1 MTPEMEYYANNQ
13 KIIDAQKKISP
24 RKRINSIDR
33 SEHDSE
39 LYYKRTSNNGE
50 ALFTYEQ
57 VSNILTKSCVICLVG
72 I

>member
-1 MTPEMEYYANNQ
+1 MEYYANNQ

-33 SEHDSE
+33 SEHDSK
-39 LYYKRTSNNGE
+39 LYYKKISNNGE
-50 ALFTYEQ
+50 ALFTYEH
-57 VSNILTKSCVICLVG
+57 VCNILTKSCVICLVG